1 MSRTLVRTSTAAIA
15 AVLLPLTAVP
25 AAYAQPDPDPG
36 RDPGRGPAAVA
47 PDPTALTREA
57 TAIAERAAAEQQ
69 GFKAR
74 SSTPAAAE
82 LDRAVD
88 AVIADGALGVTA
100 RVEAPGLTWTGAGGV
115 REAGTERDVRAS
127 DRFHVASNTKTMI
140 ATLVMQ
146 EVERGTW
153 SLDTPAE
160 DVLPGIFPAGV
171 TIEHLLS
178 HRSGAP
184 RGPEELLLT
193 RVEDPDSLEQLI
205 DAVSQHYTEAEHLAA
220 MRSVPWLFEPGTDFS
235 YSNYGYVALGVMLE
249 KEIGHD
255 LDDLLH
261 RRIFWPAGML
271 RTDYP
276 KTSHN
281 RGPFLEGA
289 AKIDQTGWRALTDLD
304 PSVFHASGAA
314 TSTTRDLASLNEAL
328 LTGELVSPASV
339 DAMLPP
345 RSGSAD
351 PDYGLGIYRVADP
364 CAEGEYLY
372 GHDGAHFG
380 TQSINWSSRD
390 GERQVTLAWTGR
402 DYTGATEPPYD
413 LGLLL
418 EPMLLATC

>member
-1 MSRTLVRTSTAAIA
+1 MSRTIVRTGAAAIA

-25 AAYAQPDPDPG
+25 AAYADPAPDPT
-36 RDPGRGPAAVA
+36 ANWQ
-47 PDPTALTREA
+47 DPTALTREA
-57 TAIAERAAAEQQ
+57 TAIAERAAAKRQ
-69 GFKAR
+69 GSRAKSAV
-74 SSTPAAAE
+74 PATAE
-82 LDRAVD
+82 LDAAVD
-88 AVIADGALGVTA
+88 ALVADGATGVTA
-100 RVEAPGLTWTGAGGV
+100 RVETPELEWSGAGGV
-115 REAGTERDVRAS
+115 REAGKAKAAKDG
-127 DRFHVASNTKTMI
+127 DRFHIASNTKTLI

-153 SLDTPAE
+153 ALDTPAD
-160 DVLPGIFPAGV
+160 DVLPGTFPAGV

-193 RVEDPDSLEQLI
+193 RIDDPSSWEQFI
-205 DAVSQHYTEAEHLAA
+205 DAVGQHYSEAEHLAA
-220 MRSVPWLFEPGTDFS
+220 MRSAGWLFEPGTGFS

-249 KEIGHD
+249 KETGQE
-255 LDDLLH
+255 LDDLLR
-261 RRIFWPAGML
+261 RRIFKPAGAH
-271 RTDYP
+271 RSDYP
-276 KTSHN
+276 ETSHN

-289 AKIDQTGWRALTDLD
+289 VMTDPTGWQALTDLD
-304 PSVFHASGAA
+304 PSVFHASGAG
-314 TSTTRDLASLNEAL
+314 TGTTRDLASLNEAL

-339 DAMLPP
+339 EAMLPP
-345 RSGSAD
+345 LAGSAD
-351 PDYGLGIYRVADP
+351 PAYGLGIYRVDDP
-364 CAEGEYLY
+364 CVAGEYLY

-390 GERQVTLAWTGR
+390 GSRQITLAWTGR

>member
-1 MSRTLVRTSTAAIA
+1 MSRTIVRTGTAAIA

-25 AAYAQPDPDPG
+25 AYADPDPAA
-36 RDPGRGPAAVA
+36 PPTAVA

-57 TAIAERAAAEQQ
+57 TAIAERAAAKQQ
-69 GFKAR
+69 R
-74 SSTPAAAE
+74 SRSRSATPVAAE

-88 AVIADGALGVTA
+88 ALVADGALGVTA
-100 RVEAPGLTWTGAGGV
+100 RVETPDLEWSGAGGV
-115 REAGTERDVRAS
+115 REAGSPRKVKDG
-127 DRFHVASNTKTMI
+127 DRFHIASNTKTLI

-153 SLDTPAE
+153 ALDTPA
-160 DVLPGIFPAGV
+160 DDILPGIFPDGV

-193 RVEDPDSLEQLI
+193 RIDDPSSWEQFI
-205 DAVSQHYTEAEHLAA
+205 DAVGQHYSEAEHLAA
-220 MRSVPWLFEPGTDFS
+220 MRSAGWLFEPGTGFS

-249 KEIGHD
+249 KETGQD
-255 LDDLLH
+255 LDDLLR
-261 RRIFWPAGML
+261 RRIFKPAGAH
-271 RTDYP
+271 RSDYP
-276 KTSHN
+276 ETSHN

-289 AKIDQTGWRALTDLD
+289 IMTDTTGWQALTDLD
-304 PSVFHASGAA
+304 PSVFHASGAG

-328 LTGELVSPASV
+328 LTGGLVSPASV

-345 RSGSAD
+345 LAGSAD
-351 PDYGLGIYRVADP
+351 PAYGLGIYRVADP
-364 CAEGEYLY
+364 CTAGEYLY

-390 GERQVTLAWTGR
+390 GSRQITLAWTGR
-402 DYTGATEPPYD
+402 DYTGAAEPPYD
-413 LGLLL
+413 LALLL

>member
-1 MSRTLVRTSTAAIA
+1 MSRTIVRTGTAAIA
-15 AVLLPLTAVP
+15 AVLFPLTAVP
-25 AAYAQPDPDPG
+25 AHADPDPG
-36 RDPGRGPAAVA
+36 APPAAVA

-57 TAIAERAAAEQQ
+57 TAIAERAAAKQQ
-69 GFKAR
+69 R
-74 SSTPAAAE
+74 SRSRAATPVTAD

-88 AVIADGALGVTA
+88 ALVAEGALGVTA
-100 RVEAPGLTWTGAGGV
+100 RVETPDLEWSGAGGV
-115 REAGTERDVRAS
+115 REAGSPRKVKDG
-127 DRFHVASNTKTMI
+127 DRFHIASNTKTLI

-153 SLDTPAE
+153 ALDTPAE

-193 RVEDPDSLEQLI
+193 RIDDPSSWEQFI
-205 DAVSQHYTEAEHLAA
+205 DAVGQHYSEAEHLAA
-220 MRSVPWLFEPGTDFS
+220 MRSAGWLFEPGTGFS

-249 KEIGHD
+249 KETGQD
-255 LDDLLH
+255 LDDLLR
-261 RRIFWPAGML
+261 RRIFKPAGAH
-271 RTDYP
+271 RSDYP
-276 KTSHN
+276 ESSHN

-289 AKIDQTGWRALTDLD
+289 VMIDPTGWQALTDLD
-304 PSVFHASGAA
+304 PSVFHASGAG

-339 DAMLPP
+339 EAMLPP
-345 RSGSAD
+345 LAGSAD
-351 PDYGLGIYRVADP
+351 PEYGLGIYRVADP
-364 CAEGEYLY
+364 CVDGEYLY

-390 GERQVTLAWTGR
+390 GSRQITLAWTGR